1 MTENL
6 NNYSNLKFN
15 FEYKNRIITC
25 NFDKNNYFTIETP
38 FLKVLKPMHVSLNKK
53 KNSTK
58 RYIILEV
65 NENYNVNQELDDF
78 LIKINK
84 LHELSQESVRKNSLL
99 WFNTEFDDI
108 GLDLK
113 VKKPID
119 IQKDKQFIKI
129 LLPDEQELLEKINN
143 LEKNDYI
150 NSTIIYKGL
159 RVSNEYLMG
168 EYELINYMNQ
178 EEYEEL
184 KKFENDNNIEINEEL
199 NVELN
204 EEEIKEE
211 IKEEVIEEEI
221 KEEVIEEEIK
231 EEEIKEEIKDKEIN
245 EEMKKE
251 INKEMKQKD
260 IEKKKLLKKQDLENK
275 TIEKIENNVEENNE
289 SIFTMD
295 TESLISKSSKASNKN
310 NKYVK
315 IVSRKKKILI
325 LK

>member
-25 NFDKNNYFTIETP
+25 NFDENNYFTIETP
-38 FLKVLKPMHVSLNKK
+38 FLKVLKPMHVSFNKK

-65 NENYNVNQELDDF
+65 NENYDVNKEMDDF

-84 LHELSQESVRKNSLL
+84 LHELSQENVRKNSLL

-129 LLPDEQELLEKINN
+129 LIPDNEELLEKINN

-150 NSTIIYKGL
+150 NCTIFYKGL

-168 EYELINYMNQ
+168 EYELSNYLTQ
-178 EEYEEL
+178 DEYEQIQKVEVNDDMNDEIYEDVIN
-184 KKFENDNNIEINEEL
+184 ENAEEINE
-199 NVELN
+199 NN
-204 EEEIKEE
+204 ENEI
-211 IKEEVIEEEI
+211 
-221 KEEVIEEEIK
+221 
-231 EEEIKEEIKDKEIN
+231 DKNN
-245 EEMKKE
+245 E
-251 INKEMKQKD
+251 KD
-260 IEKKKLLKKQDLENK
+260 IEKNDKLENQDLENK
-275 TIEKIENNVEENNE
+275 TIENTENTENHLEENLETNLTIE
-289 SIFTMD
+289 
-295 TESLISKSSKASNKN
+295 TESVTSKTSKKNKKTEEKN

>member
-25 NFDKNNYFTIETP
+25 NFDENNYFTIETP
-38 FLKVLKPMHVSLNKK
+38 FLKVLKPMHVSFNKK

-65 NENYNVNQELDDF
+65 NENYDVNQEMDDF

-84 LHELSQESVRKNSLL
+84 LHELSQENVRKNSLL

-129 LLPDEQELLEKINN
+129 LIPENEELINRIN
-143 LEKNDYI
+143 QLEKNDYI
-150 NSTIIYKGL
+150 NCNIFYKGL

-168 EYELINYMNQ
+168 EYELIHYLTQ
-178 EEYEEL
+178 EEYEQLQKVEV
-184 KKFENDNNIEINEEL
+184 NDEMNDEICEINE
-199 NVELN
+199 VIN
-204 EEEIKEE
+204 ENDENNEVNNEINN
-211 IKEEVIEEEI
+211 EVI
-221 KEEVIEEEIK
+221 
-231 EEEIKEEIKDKEIN
+231 N
-245 EEMKKE
+245 ENDENE
-251 INKEMKQKD
+251 NNNEKD
-260 IEKKKLLKKQDLENK
+260 IEKNDKLENEDLENK
-275 TIEKIENNVEENNE
+275 TIENTETNMTIE
-289 SIFTMD
+289 
-295 TESLISKSSKASNKN
+295 TESVTSKTSKKNKNTEEKN

>member
-25 NFDKNNYFTIETP
+25 NFDENNYFTIETP
-38 FLKVLKPMHVSLNKK
+38 FLKVLKPIHVSFNKK

-65 NENYNVNQELDDF
+65 NENYDVNKEMDDF

-84 LHELSQESVRKNSLL
+84 LHELSQENVRKNSLL

-129 LLPDEQELLEKINN
+129 LIPDNEELLEKINN

-150 NSTIIYKGL
+150 NCNIFYKGL

-168 EYELINYMNQ
+168 EYELSNYLTQ
-178 EEYEEL
+178 DEYEQLQKVEV
-184 KKFENDNNIEINEEL
+184 NDEINDEIYEINEEIINE
-199 NVELN
+199 NVE
-204 EEEIKEE
+204 
-211 IKEEVIEEEI
+211 
-221 KEEVIEEEIK
+221 
-231 EEEIKEEIKDKEIN
+231 EIN
-245 EEMKKE
+245 ENNENE
-251 INKEMKQKD
+251 INENNEKD
-260 IEKKKLLKKQDLENK
+260 IEKNDKLENQDLENK
-275 TIEKIENNVEENNE
+275 TIENTENTENTENHLEENLETNLTIE
-289 SIFTMD
+289 
-295 TESLISKSSKASNKN
+295 TESVTSKTSKKNKKTEEKKD
-310 NKYVK
+310 KYVK